1 MIPVLLLIFTILF
14 LLYLQKK
21 VCLCVFFRTIPC
33 RAGS

>member
-21 VCLCVFFRTIPC
+21 DCLCAFFRTILF